1 MRCEK
6 IVSFIQEEAL
16 QKHLVRVHRGFTLLS
31 QWKIFRYENI
41 KRVRGEQRSKMLF
54 ILI

>member
-6 IVSFIQEEAL
+6 IVSLIQEEAL

-31 QWKIFRYENI
+31 QWKIFWYENI